1 MKDATWKSGRSNQVT
16 PNSSLGRCLEGSFGT
31 ARPAKAMQKFKDRS
45 RISSYFLTSRALSVT
60 LQPFPRPLWGQSPL
74 GLGGSSE
81 GPLPPYSD
89 LCCL

>member
-45 RISSYFLTSRALSVT
+45 RISSYFLIPGACPSHSSPAHPHCGDRAL
-60 LQPFPRPLWGQSPL
+60 WGWGELRRTTTPIL
-74 GLGGSSE
+74 
-81 GPLPPYSD
+81 
-89 LCCL
+89 